1 MWRNARV
8 LTTPPSKQ
16 NRVPLKTSDKKSPY
30 DPRAPITN
38 SFCKSSS
45 CIFVC
50 LIATAARGENG
61 SEERAN
67 PGEMWQS
74 HEHFSW
80 RGGNEIERSYCWTP
94 SSIETLDQN
103 GRLQGSAAFSLYSS
117 WSPANWSYLAGRSN
131 FCLLPRVLRRV
142 HRLLWCPFPVKFG
155 TCRRGTSWG
164 LEPPQRRRGHSSCG
178 CREGVKFLDIEAGRD
193 RCRCGQEEPECS
205 FYLPAGAGQVWSRLI
220 PPYLLTLTDCR
231 SD

>member
-142 HRLLWCPFPVKFG
+142 HRLLWCPFPAKFG

-164 LEPPQRRRGHSSCG
+164 LEPPQRRRGHSSSDAG
-178 CREGVKFLDIEAGRD
+178 KELNSLISKRVVTAADVDRKNQSAAFISQQVQVKF
-193 RCRCGQEEPECS
+193 
-205 FYLPAGAGQVWSRLI
+205 GAGWS
-220 PPYLLTLTDCR
+220 PPIY
-231 SD
+231 